1 MGIQCP
7 NCKTTLGC
15 GCQKRTARDG
25 AQVCAKC
32 INSYEINLPAH
43 VTSKPASTTIFQPK
57 K

>member
-1 MGIQCP
+1 MSIQCP
-7 NCKTTLGC
+7 NCKAALGC

-32 INSYEINLPAH
+32 IGSYESKLPPSS
-43 VTSKPASTTIFQPK
+43 TPKPASTVLFQPK

>member
-1 MGIQCP
+1 MGIKCP

-32 INSYEINLPAH
+32 ISSYEAALPAH
-43 VTSKPASTTIFQPK
+43 IVKPASTTLFQPK

>member
-32 INSYEINLPAH
+32 ISSYEAKLPAQI
-43 VTSKPASTTIFQPK
+43 SKPASTVLFQPK

>member
-7 NCKTTLGC
+7 NCKAALGC

-25 AQVCAKC
+25 ASVCAKC
-32 INSYEINLPAH
+32 ISSYESKLG
-43 VTSKPASTTIFQPK
+43 VTKTPNVNTTTLFQPK